1 MAKFN
6 AMPKM
11 FTTEPSVDEVKMK
24 KGGRAKKMMDGGA
37 PMVSPMVAPA
47 RRRMPV
53 AKPMAMERRAPML
66 MRKAGGKVESLRE
79 IEAHERNE
87 KAELKRVEGE
97 LKKHESMKASKAHKG
112 LKAGGSPAPKAG
124 PNVVGGLAGGLEAT
138 RPVKSRMTGGVRAPG
153 YKAGGDIGKAMA
165 FETKTTKKPKIDAND
180 KVVSAENLKTVRGNK
195 GIEGAGYKKG
205 GGLKKYA
212 SGGMA
217 SKGMAVARKYETKI
231 NDASSPKKVKGGSG
245 GIEGSQYKTGG
256 HVAMKCHAQGGFTTM
271 KKMQKC

>member
-1 MAKFN
+1 MGQYKP
-6 AMPKM
+6 MPKM
-11 FTTEPSVDEVKMK
+11 FTTEPSVELKLK

-37 PMVSPMVAPA
+37 PMVSPMAAPA

-53 AKPMAMERRAPML
+53 AKPAVMERRMPMP
-66 MRKAGGKVESLRE
+66 MRKAGGKMESMRE

-97 LKKHESMKASKAHKG
+97 LKQHERMKASKAHKG

-124 PNVVGGLAGGLEAT
+124 PNVVGGLEGGLEAT
-138 RPVKSRMTGGVRAPG
+138 RPVKSRATGGVRAPG

-165 FETKTTKKPKIDAND
+165 FETKTTKKPKLDLND
-180 KVVSAENLKTVRGNK
+180 KVSSAENLKTVRGNK
-195 GIEGAGYKKG
+195 GIEGAGYKAG
-205 GGLKKYA
+205 GRLKKYA

-217 SKGMAVARKYETKI
+217 VAAKYQKTM
-231 NDASSPKKVKGGSG
+231 NDASSNKKTKGSTGS
-245 GIEGSQYKTGG
+245 IEGSKYKSGG
-256 HVAMKCHAQGGFTTM
+256 HVAMTCKSTGGFTAM